1 MVEKKLHLR
10 NILQPSFALKAL
22 EQVIRGIKATPETLQ
37 ARLQEAYSRM
47 KIQSPGVSPVDFA
60 TSIMTAITPPNTA

>member
-47 KIQSPGVSPVDFA
+47 KIQSPVDFA